1 MVLGFERKLL
11 LVWALLV
18 GVTLLSWQIGA
29 NHGHGVFVRTPA
41 ITFGVLAIA
50 ALKARIIIRR
60 FMEASDAPALLRRL
74 TDGWLLL
81 ATGALVVVYALRLG
95 IAI

>member
-18 GVTLLSWQIGA
+18 GVTLLSWLIGA
-29 NHGHGVFVRTPA
+29 NHGHGVLVRTPA
-41 ITFGVLAIA
+41 ITFGVLLIA

-60 FMEASDAPALLRRL
+60 FMEASGAPALLGRL

-81 ATGALVVVYALRLG
+81 AMGVLLIVYAFRLG

>member
-11 LVWALLV
+11 AVWALLV
-18 GVTLLSWQIGA
+18 GVTLLSWLIGA
-29 NHGHGVFVRTPA
+29 NHGHGAFVRTPA
-41 ITFGVLAIA
+41 ITVGVLLIA

-60 FMEASDAPALLRRL
+60 FMEANDAPALLRRL

-81 ATGALVVVYALRLG
+81 AMGMLLLVYGMGLG
-95 IAI
+95 VTI